1 MKPKPLASLNHLTV
15 PVVRIVPTPCGC
27 GNRSADM
34 RRTDR
39 LRSVRELNPHA
50 GLPAAARTRARERQ
64 EVKKGPAPTPAPL
77 YSRRIAAQ
85 DIGRRAGSQAGDREP
100 EALLAYLPTGE

>member
-1 MKPKPLASLNHLTV
+1 
-15 PVVRIVPTPCGC
+15 
-27 GNRSADM
+27 M

-50 GLPAAARTRARERQ
+50 GLPAAARTRARETAGSQ
-64 EVKKGPAPTPAPL
+64 KGPAPTPAPL

-100 EALLAYLPTGE
+100 EGAAGLPAHRRGRYPREPEHPTPLYQASIVTDLRKKLEA

>member
-1 MKPKPLASLNHLTV
+1 V
-15 PVVRIVPTPCGC
+15 C

-50 GLPAAARTRARERQ
+50 GLPAAARTRAHVNGRNSKRGRHQRQ
-64 EVKKGPAPTPAPL
+64 PL
-77 YSRRIAAQ
+77 YTHVGSPGQ
-85 DIGRRAGSQAGDREP
+85 DIGRRTGSQAGAAKP
-100 EALLAYLPTGE
+100 AAQLAYLHTAEEAILGSPSNRPLTKRPS